1 MSISTFF
8 KSFLPVKQVKSYV
21 PVQTQ
26 SFFGWLA
33 SVGRDDVSKTLA
45 SVYYAKCYPVNSAIG
60 EISDR
65 LKNITPVFLDNNSE
79 SVEDDLTKFLKNPN
93 GKDRL
98 GDILNK
104 ININYKLT
112 GEIYLVKTGITRL
125 ISLDVLASPKVS
137 VLRKTSSYI
146 QTFSYASELEVIYF
160 DRDDEGRYW
169 NATHTAELVYYH
181 EYNIQNEFGGL
192 SPLSS
197 IALEIEQYLNAGS
210 HNLAMLSNEIKPS
223 LILSSKN
230 DLMPNREQLTQ
241 FKELLDEFYRGSSN
255 AGNYLI
261 TGNFDAQTVATR
273 SDMDYK
279 DLTNAT
285 RNAIFQKLGVP
296 LTIADT
302 TASTYNNRQLDQLTF
317 YDDTVIPL
325 FKTYLEF
332 IIRAIKPEFKNSKVE
347 TVAINET
354 DISALSERAL
364 ANLERRSKIGHMTIN
379 ELRIADN
386 YSEVENGD
394 IIYKPA
400 NDVPIASADGTD
412 EQQKAIIA
420 MMEKL

>member
-1 MSISTFF
+1 
-8 KSFLPVKQVKSYV
+8 
-21 PVQTQ
+21 
-26 SFFGWLA
+26 
-33 SVGRDDVSKTLA
+33 
-45 SVYYAKCYPVNSAIG
+45 
-60 EISDR
+60 
-65 LKNITPVFLDNNSE
+65 
-79 SVEDDLTKFLKNPN
+79 
-93 GKDRL
+93 
-98 GDILNK
+98 
-104 ININYKLT
+104 
-112 GEIYLVKTGITRL
+112 
-125 ISLDVLASPKVS
+125 
-137 VLRKTSSYI
+137 
-146 QTFSYASELEVIYF
+146 
-160 DRDDEGRYW
+160 
-169 NATHTAELVYYH
+169 
-181 EYNIQNEFGGL
+181 
-192 SPLSS
+192 
-197 IALEIEQYLNAGS
+197 
-210 HNLAMLSNEIKPS
+210 
-223 LILSSKN
+223 
-230 DLMPNREQLTQ
+230 
-241 FKELLDEFYRGSSN
+241 LLDEFYRGSSN

-261 TGNFDAQTVATR
+261 TGNFDAQTVTNR

-347 TVAINET
+347 TVTINET
-354 DISALSERAL
+354 DISALSARAL
-364 ANLERRSKIGHMTIN
+364 VNLERRAKIGHMTIN